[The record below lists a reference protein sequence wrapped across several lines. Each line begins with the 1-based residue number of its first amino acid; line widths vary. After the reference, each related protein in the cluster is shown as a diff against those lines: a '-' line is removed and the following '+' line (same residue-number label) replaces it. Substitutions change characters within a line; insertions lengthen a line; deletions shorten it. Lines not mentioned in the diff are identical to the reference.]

1 GMKNEE
7 ISTIIQTRGAGG
19 GNDFSL
25 EESRYGKVIR
35 RTDADTDGAHREVL
49 LLTCYH
55 RYMRELNEAGK
66 ADIALPLL
74 NKIPKGQG
82 RHKQIQYAW
91 EDAELE
97 EALTKMKSGY
107 IIQRY
112 KGLGEMNAD
121 QLWETTMNPDSRT
134 LIRVTLENM
143 AQAERRVTTLMGDK
157 VTPRRTWI
165 ENNVEFDLAE
175 GETILDK

>member
-1 GMKNEE
+1 MLFRSKGKGKNE
-7 ISTIIQTRGAGG
+7 
-19 GNDFSL
+19 
-25 EESRYGKVIR
+25 
-35 RTDADTDGAHREVL
+35 
-49 LLTCYH
+49 
-55 RYMRELNEAGK
+55 
-66 ADIALPLL
+66 
-74 NKIPKGQG
+74 
-82 RHKQIQYAW
+82 QIQYAW
-91 EDAELE
+91 EDEELE

-157 VTPRRTWI
+157 VTPRRAWI